1 MPAGFGKFKIL
12 RQDLENSISCRQDWK
27 IQYLAGRIWKIQYL
41 ASKICKIQ
49 YLVSKIWKIQNL
61 TGRIWKIQD
70 LAGKIGKFKILLQDW
85 KIQYLV
91 GRIWKIQDLAGRIWK
106 IQYIVGKIWKIQ
118 YLATH
123 HLLPRCSNS
132 RRITHQLATPFLAG
146 VTFFSFCFYPYLK
159 RIKVLDI
166 RTCQRPLQSFLGL
179 CNALLRE
186 GTHEEALRTSSLTT
200 FCLVQF
206 SEGRHCNYQPTKL
219 LIRGFH

>member
-166 RTCQRPLQSFLGL
+166 RTCQRQRIAPPPPPTGRYSHKFWIGYVCVAQGL
-179 CNALLRE
+179 LKTLATL
-186 GTHEEALRTSSLTT
+186 TSL
-200 FCLVQF
+200 
-206 SEGRHCNYQPTKL
+206 PKA
-219 LIRGFH
+219 

>member
-1 MPAGFGKFKIL
+1 MSARLENSISC
-12 RQDLENSISCRQDWK
+12 RQDLENSISCQ
-27 IQYLAGRIWKIQYL
+27 
-41 ASKICKIQ
+41 
-49 YLVSKIWKIQNL
+49 
-61 TGRIWKIQD
+61 QD
-70 LAGKIGKFKILLQDW
+70 LQNSISCRQDW

-166 RTCQRPLQSFLGL
+166 RTCQRQRIAPPPPPPPTHPPTGRYSHKFRIGL
-179 CNALLRE
+179 CRPGSFKNLDDPNL
-186 GTHEEALRTSSLTT
+186 
-200 FCLVQF
+200 
-206 SEGRHCNYQPTKL
+206 PP
-219 LIRGFH
+219 